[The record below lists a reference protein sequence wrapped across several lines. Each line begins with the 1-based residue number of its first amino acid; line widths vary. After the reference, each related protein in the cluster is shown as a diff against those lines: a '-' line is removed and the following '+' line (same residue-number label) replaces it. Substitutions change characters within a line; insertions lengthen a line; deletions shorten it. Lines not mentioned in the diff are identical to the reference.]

1 MFRQCVS
8 TAASHPPFAFLSFGN
23 LGSAPSNGWR
33 SLYPPPLSLSLSLS
47 RVFSLGNSRRI
58 VLTPSRF
65 SSSLSRI
72 LSTSHCLPCWER
84 AIHWRIVV
92 VDFFG
97 RELSKER
104 REKLKSTVRLH
115 VDFACEEIFLAH
127 SSGRFLPQF
136 DFKFQN
142 IFLKFRNIFQGRFLS
157 LRLFGATSSKNS
169 KKREK
174 RRGFEG
180 STGATG

>member
-1 MFRQCVS
+1 MVGGVY
-8 TAASHPPFAFLSFGN
+8 THL
-23 LGSAPSNGWR
+23 
-33 SLYPPPLSLSLSLS
+33 LSLSLSLS

-115 VDFACEEIFLAH
+115 VDFAFEEIFLA
-127 SSGRFLPQF
+127 GPILPD
-136 DFKFQN
+136 DFCHTLISNFKIYFVN
-142 IFLKFRNIFQGRFLS
+142 LKFRNICQGRL
-157 LRLFGATSSKNS
+157 LVVSSRSHKLE
-169 KKREK
+169 KLEKEREEK
-174 RRGFEG
+174 SFEG

>member
-115 VDFACEEIFLAH
+115 VDFACEEIFLA
-127 SSGRFLPQF
+127 GPILPD
-136 DFKFQN
+136 DFCHNLISNFKIYF
-142 IFLKFRNIFQGRFLS
+142 
-157 LRLFGATSSKNS
+157 
-169 KKREK
+169 
-174 RRGFEG
+174 
-180 STGATG
+180 

>member
-1 MFRQCVS
+1 MVGGVY
-8 TAASHPPFAFLSFGN
+8 THL
-23 LGSAPSNGWR
+23 
-33 SLYPPPLSLSLSLS
+33 LSLSLSLS

-115 VDFACEEIFLAH
+115 VDFAFEEIFLA
-127 SSGRFLPQF
+127 GPILPD
-136 DFKFQN
+136 DFCHTLISNFKIYFVN
-142 IFLKFRNIFQGRFLS
+142 LKFRNICQGRL
-157 LRLFGATSSKNS
+157 LVVSSRSHKLE
-169 KKREK
+169 KLEKEKEGK